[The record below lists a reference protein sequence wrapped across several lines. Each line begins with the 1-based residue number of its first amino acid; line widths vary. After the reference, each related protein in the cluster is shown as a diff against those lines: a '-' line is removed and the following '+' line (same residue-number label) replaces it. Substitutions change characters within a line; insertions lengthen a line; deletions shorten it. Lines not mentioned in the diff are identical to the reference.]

1 MPVSSIWDIP
11 SVDKDGG
18 GGGGGG
24 GAGGY
29 TSTGVPQRASVWS
42 EGIYHEQQE
51 GMMCAKHAINNLL
64 QNREFDEVSLGDIG
78 RKLDH
83 WEKAASGAMQ
93 GDGGNSNNVR
103 ADGYFGIQVISK
115 ALEAKGL
122 TMRPIGSEDS
132 REAKQYPERQDGFI
146 INHGDHWYAVRRLGR
161 FWFDLNS
168 TQGKPTYIGEGEYV
182 KMLLQSLEQ
191 MGKSVFVVTGS
202 YPYCKLAMDDA
213 KLAKAV
219 AAHNPAGGGGAGEGG
234 GAFSGA
240 GHTLRGDSGGGGGG
254 GGGAAG
260 GAAALGAGADED
272 PELAAAIAASLGD
285 AGAGAGASM
294 PSSTGGGGWGGA
306 AGAGGAGGGAA
317 AGSSEDADLA
327 AAIAASMAD
336 VQPAGKRSA
345 EGPSASGGQPD
356 QEEMR
361 RRRLARFGGS

>member
-1 MPVSSIWDIP
+1 
-11 SVDKDGG
+11 
-18 GGGGGG
+18 
-24 GAGGY
+24 
-29 TSTGVPQRASVWS
+29 
-42 EGIYHEQQE
+42 
-51 GMMCAKHAINNLL
+51 MCAKHAINNLL